1 MTCVYDA
8 GAAIK
13 NERAGEQMLMISAAR
28 KAIDG
33 CWCKRIAIQ
42 PLCVMSDAAAGPT
55 AALRVPDADERA
67 RCAASTLDM
76 KIVRQT
82 SAEMIYGQL

>member
-1 MTCVYDA
+1 
-8 GAAIK
+8 
-13 NERAGEQMLMISAAR
+13 
-28 KAIDG
+28 
-33 CWCKRIAIQ
+33 
-42 PLCVMSDAAAGPT
+42 MSDAAAGPT